1 MTTKSSITKAYP
13 VTTTPTRLEPYDA
26 RRVGLIIQNQAA
38 NGAAKIYVAT
48 CPETNAF
55 RCIELA
61 ASSNL
66 YEDIITPT
74 DEIWA
79 WTDAVGGAT
88 VSVTLRY

>member
-1 MTTKSSITKAYP
+1 MSIKSSITKAYLL
-13 VTTTPTRLEPYDA
+13 TQTPQRLEPRDA
-26 RRVGLIIQNQAA
+26 RRVGLILQNQTA
-38 NGAAKIYVAT
+38 NGAAKIYVASCEERNT
-48 CPETNAF
+48 L

-79 WTDAVGGAT
+79 FTDALAGAT
-88 VSVTLRY
+88 LSVTLRY